1 MIVTKVKWRV
11 PKMIYYMT
19 SDQALRAFMVVAFV
33 SVALIQVVRGE
44 PVEDFVIG
52 VLGLLGGYLFKG
64 MGGSS
69 DGGEE

>member
-1 MIVTKVKWRV
+1 MTVIKVKWRV

-64 MGGSS
+64 VVSS
-69 DGGEE
+69 GGEE